1 MIKTTVK
8 VNFARIWCI
17 TTSTPDR
24 WITPHRNVYMAKFY
38 PSWEG
43 YPVWQTRLP
52 AATYVIRLKWEI
64 KYGQAG
70 YLITYLG
77 SPNPHVNRPLLF
89 FFVQWNKKTNWI
101 LWENDIYSSVYKEK
115 YTKNQRLSFSMY
127 LGGHCRWVPLAYRL
141 DFVRSKNLWSRVT
154 LYRACT
160 RVSIGWWHL
169 RLSAKILALLRLP
182 ANFFSVAVNKKIKN

>member
-24 WITPHRNVYMAKFY
+24 RITPHRNVYMAKFY

-52 AATYVIRLKWEI
+52 AATYVIRLKWVI

-77 SPNPHVNRPLLF
+77 SPNPHVNRPLLLCFLYICDICARSNF
-89 FFVQWNKKTNWI
+89 FFRPVEWKDKMNFMRKWHLIQS
-101 LWENDIYSSVYKEK
+101 LQREMYKEP
-115 YTKNQRLSFSMY
+115 TLIVFNVFRRTLS
-127 LGGHCRWVPLAYRL
+127 LGAPSLSPRFRPEQKSLVTCHTLPSLYEGL
-141 DFVRSKNLWSRVT
+141 NRVVAFT
-154 LYRACT
+154 
-160 RVSIGWWHL
+160 VIG
-169 RLSAKILALLRLP
+169 
-182 ANFFSVAVNKKIKN
+182 